1 MSWTDERVEKL
12 KQLNAIGLSSSQI
25 AMRIGGGVTRNAVIG
40 KLHRLGICNVRRI
53 SRRRSNVSTLRGEVG
68 YSGILSTSKTSSART
83 KAARVV
89 HRDALSKMFGRE
101 PGKPVA
107 AEPLPPPNPDDVP
120 TKTFA
125 EIENGDC
132 RFIPGDPRSG
142 GKMFCGHPVVPGTS
156 WCAHHLQRVSAAPV
170 TRAPFV
176 PVRKVP
182 ADVTKAVDELLGDRE
197 HA

>member
-1 MSWTDERVEKL
+1 MGEGMSWTDERTEKL
-12 KQLNAIGLSSSQI
+12 KTLWNEGLSASQI
-25 AMRIGGGVTRNAVIG
+25 AGRIGGVTRNGVIG
-40 KLHRLGICNVRRI
+40 KVHRLGLSGRTTTSRLKRNRQRPRKPSPQRATFLHGQAVRR
-53 SRRRSNVSTLRGEVG
+53 
-68 YSGILSTSKTSSART
+68 ARIAEL
-83 KAARVV
+83 KQEAYHPPR
-89 HRDALSKMFGRE
+89 
-101 PGKPVA
+101 
-107 AEPLPPPNPDDVP
+107 EPLPPPNPGDIA

-125 EIENGDC
+125 EIEADDC
-132 RFIPGDPRSG
+132 RFIPADPRSG